1 MEMVEIAEKVNI
13 KHPIDTHNITIHGDP
28 FHPNAYIISLPLDSD
43 PSYVWQTLF
52 QQTLAGSLDFWDR
65 KVLVVGTEL
74 KLATTRD
81 GLEEKLRWLEGIVN
95 ATNRRVVEHNR
106 KVRLAKE
113 AKNKRRADEEYI
125 RQVLSKWVT
134 ARAPV

>member
-13 KHPIDTHNITIHGDP
+13 KHPIDAHSITIHGDP

-52 QQTLAGSLDFWDR
+52 EQTLAGSLDFWDR
-65 KVLVVGTEL
+65 KVLVVGREL

-106 KVRLAKE
+106 KVRLEKE
-113 AKNKRRADEEYI
+113 AKKSRRADEESI

-134 ARAPV
+134 ARAPG

>member
-1 MEMVEIAEKVNI
+1 MEMAETAEKVNI
-13 KHPIDTHNITIHGDP
+13 RHPIDAHNITINKDP

-52 QQTLAGSLDFWDR
+52 EQTLSGSLDFWDR
-65 KVLVVGTEL
+65 KVLVVGREL
-74 KLATTRD
+74 KLATTQD
-81 GLEEKLRWLEGIVN
+81 GLEEKLKWLEELVN

-106 KVRLAKE
+106 KVRLEKE
-113 AKNKRRADEEYI
+113 ARKSRRADEESI

-134 ARAPV
+134 ARAPG